1 MRKFYN
7 DSSTETKDLRPYRAG
22 SIFATLR
29 IAGHRSKTL
38 LIDFKDAFGFSIEE
52 TLKKKLDSK
61 NGDLST
67 IPVPH
72 LGLIIQGVISIC
84 KDPKNFHGHDLIQPL
99 LAGLPNFPQYPDFG
113 NYFGYSLAVIALCNS
128 GEEIPEFVIRKL
140 IKGSY
145 RKGSHHSVDTNALIL
160 TALSCVSSSNITLQ
174 NEVHRTTS
182 NLAQGLISKQNTK
195 TGAFGNQYSSALAVE
210 VNIQIRESIGKGDF
224 PYIVTYIP
232 IPFSKAAGKSETFAQ
247 RSANFDSK
255 LRKHCFLNTPCEA
268 G

>member
-1 MRKFYN
+1 MRNFY
-7 DSSTETKDLRPYRAG
+7 KDKNTDFIRPYRAG

-29 IAGHRSKTL
+29 IAGHHSKTL
-38 LIDFKDAFGFSIEE
+38 LTDFKNAEGFSIEE
-52 TLKKKLDSK
+52 TLKMRLDPAS
-61 NGDLST
+61 DLST
-67 IPVPH
+67 IATPR

-84 KDPKNFHGHDLIQPL
+84 KDPRNFHGHDLIQPL
-99 LAGLPNFPQYPDFG
+99 LDGFPKFKTHRNFL

-128 GEEIPEFVIRKL
+128 DEEIPEFVIREL

-182 NLAQGLISKQNTK
+182 NLAEGLISKQNAT

-210 VNIQIRESIGKGDF
+210 VNIQIRKYRERRF
-224 PYIVTYIP
+224 PIYSYLYTNTFLKSSRETGHVQTLLPSDQLTLIHSNANIV
-232 IPFSKAAGKSETFAQ
+232 S
-247 RSANFDSK
+247 
-255 LRKHCFLNTPCEA
+255 
-268 G
+268 